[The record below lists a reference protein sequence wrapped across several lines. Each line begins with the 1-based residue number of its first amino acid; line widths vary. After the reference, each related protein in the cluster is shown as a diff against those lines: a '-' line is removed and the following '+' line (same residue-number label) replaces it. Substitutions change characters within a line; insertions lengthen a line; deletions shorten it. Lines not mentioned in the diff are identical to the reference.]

1 MDTASSASHH
11 ADDALV
17 VAQTLTWVA
26 NFIVG
31 HNICPFAKRE
41 LEREAVRVEVVRSKK
56 VDIALEELVAEFE
69 WLDAHPEAETSLL
82 VFPTLFKNFDHYLD
96 FVELAEQLLEQL
108 GYEGVYQLA
117 TFHPDYC
124 FADADPDEAA
134 NYSNR
139 SPHPMIHVL
148 REASVEKAIEFYGDT
163 AAIPERNITYLTEM
177 GQDALEQQWQRCFT
191 GQVDK

>member
-69 WLDAHPEAETSLL
+69 WLDTHPEAETSLL
-82 VFPTLFKNFDHYLD
+82 VFPTLFKSFDHYLD

>member
-69 WLDAHPEAETSLL
+69 WLDAHLEAETSLL
-82 VFPTLFKNFDHYLD
+82 VFPTLFKSFDHYLD

-148 REASVEKAIEFYGDT
+148 REASVERAIEFYGDT

-191 GQVDK
+191 DQVDK

>member
-1 MDTASSASHH
+1 M
-11 ADDALV
+11 
-17 VAQTLTWVA
+17 
-26 NFIVG
+26 
-31 HNICPFAKRE
+31 
-41 LEREAVRVEVVRSKK
+41 
-56 VDIALEELVAEFE
+56 
-69 WLDAHPEAETSLL
+69 
-82 VFPTLFKNFDHYLD
+82 
-96 FVELAEQLLEQL
+96 EQL

-148 REASVEKAIEFYGDT
+148 REASVERAIEFYGDT

-191 GQVDK
+191 DQVDK

>member
-11 ADDALV
+11 SDDALV

-69 WLDAHPEAETSLL
+69 WLDAHLEAETSLL
-82 VFPTLFKNFDHYLD
+82 VFPTLFKSFDHYLD

-148 REASVEKAIEFYGDT
+148 REASVEKAIEFHGDT

>member
-11 ADDALV
+11 SDDALV

-69 WLDAHPEAETSLL
+69 WLDAHLEAETSLL
-82 VFPTLFKNFDHYLD
+82 VFPTLFKSFDHYLD

-148 REASVEKAIEFYGDT
+148 REASVERAIEFYGDT

-191 GQVDK
+191 DQVDK

>member
-82 VFPTLFKNFDHYLD
+82 VFPTLFKSFDHYLD

-148 REASVEKAIEFYGDT
+148 REASVERAIEFYGDT

-191 GQVDK
+191 DQVDK

>member
-69 WLDAHPEAETSLL
+69 WLDTHPETETSLL
-82 VFPTLFKNFDHYLD
+82 VFPTLFKSFDHYLD

>member
-82 VFPTLFKNFDHYLD
+82 VFPTLFKSFDHYLD
-96 FVELAEQLLEQL
+96 FVELAAQLLEQL

-163 AAIPERNITYLTEM
+163 AAIPERNITYLSEM